1 MLRIGVM
8 VCNIWDQAC
17 FCYDYPSVRFLKYFI
32 QLFFLLVG
40 IQNLGLSFLC
50 NSRHF
55 NYISNQI
62 KSVEEGQGE
71 MLEER
76 LRVEGRMW

>member
-1 MLRIGVM
+1 MWSEEILLI
-8 VCNIWDQAC
+8 
-17 FCYDYPSVRFLKYFI
+17 YDENVTLPALALIRFLKYFI

-76 LRVEGRMW
+76 LRVEGRTW